1 MLNFGI
7 IGCGNISSKHI
18 HIASNLLQN
27 RLNLKGLCDF
37 EYSSFLNQKSAFDLK
52 NVEFYDEYINMVKDL
67 KLDLVSILTPS
78 GSHFEIASRI
88 ISETDCAVVIE
99 KPICLKYEDAL
110 ALDEL
115 TKNNQNKVYV
125 LMQNRFNKP
134 ITALKKLIESDA
146 LGKIH
151 LCTARVRWARDDNY
165 YSSAPW
171 RGTWLNDG
179 GALINQGI
187 HFLDLLIWLNGNIKE
202 VAGMS
207 TNALAEIEAEDTLT
221 SILKFE
227 NGALGTFEVSTATRP
242 KDIEGSLSILGSKGS
257 VEIGGFACNKVV
269 FSNFTDPKYSFSEA
283 DISNPID
290 NKYYSHH
297 AFYENVLL
305 DLTINKKQTFLFPN
319 EGTKCIEVAHAIYDS
334 VFSGENKR
342 IDGNYINSRLG
353 K

>member
-7 IGCGNISSKHI
+7 IGCGNISNKHI
-18 HIASNLLQN
+18 HIASHLLEN
-27 RLNLKGLCDF
+27 HLKLLGLCDF
-37 EYSSFLNQKSAFDLK
+37 EYSRFLDQKLAFDLQE
-52 NVEFYDEYINMVKDL
+52 VEYFDEYINMVKTL
-67 KLDLVSILTPS
+67 ELDLVSILTPS
-78 GSHFEIASRI
+78 GSHFEIAKRI

-99 KPICLKYEDAL
+99 KPICLKYDDAL

-115 TKNNQNKVYV
+115 TKNKKNKVYV

-134 ITALKKLIESDA
+134 IIALKRLIASDA

-151 LCTARVRWARDDNY
+151 LCTARVRWARDNNY

-187 HFLDLLIWLNGNIKE
+187 HFLDLMMWLNGNVQE

-207 TNALAEIEAEDTLT
+207 STALAEIEAEDTLT
-221 SILKFE
+221 SVLRFE

-257 VEIGGFACNKVV
+257 VEIGGFACNKVIY
-269 FSNFTDPKYSFSEA
+269 SSFTNSAYSFSE
-283 DISNPID
+283 DEISNPIS

-297 AFYENVLL
+297 SFYENVIH
-305 DLTINKKQTFLFPN
+305 DLTVNNKQTFLFPE

-334 VFSGENKR
+334 IISGKLKK
-342 IDGNYINSRLG
+342 IDGNYINSKLG